1 MPVLTRSFVK
11 ASLITLV
18 VGLLIGIWQ
27 QIPGFSIP
35 GLSPVYLHLLTFGW
49 LTQLIF
55 GVALWMFP
63 VYTKEQPRGPEWLGW
78 TIFACLNLGLLLRL
92 IFEPLQ
98 GLAPSIVG
106 GWMLVLSALLQWL
119 AGVGFI
125 INIWP
130 RVRGK

>member
-27 QIPGFSIP
+27 QIPDFSIP
-35 GLSPVYLHLLTFGW
+35 GLSPVYLHLLMFGW

-98 GLAPSIVG
+98 GLAPSLIG
-106 GWMLVLSALLQWL
+106 GWMLVLSAFLQWL
-119 AGVGFI
+119 AGVGFFI
-125 INIWP
+125 DIWP

>member
-1 MPVLTRSFVK
+1 
-11 ASLITLV
+11 
-18 VGLLIGIWQ
+18 
-27 QIPGFSIP
+27 
-35 GLSPVYLHLLTFGW
+35 
-49 LTQLIF
+49 
-55 GVALWMFP
+55 MFP

>member
-27 QIPGFSIP
+27 QIPGFGIP

-63 VYTKEQPRGPEWLGW
+63 VYTKEQPRGPAWLGW

-98 GLAPSIVG
+98 GLAPSIIG